1 MCRKVLITLGVL
13 CFLSAAKAKA
23 DDFAYAYC
31 PLGEGYVFLYDSP
44 AGFQVQMNL
53 KCGARLTVL
62 DARDKDRLWVRTAEG
77 KEGYV
82 LKSSATAV
90 TRGTPQQPAA
100 PPKPVTQQPQPQA
113 QPQPKPQP
121 PAQAQVPSQPQMPAA
136 RQPELQTQA
145 QPQVQSQPALQPEP
159 PAQPQSELELQPPAP
174 QPQAQPEPQAKPR
187 QIEPE
192 VQLQAEVEAPPAP
205 KTQPRAE
212 AQPVQS
218 QPEPAATAF
227 TPFSPLGYGQNI
239 PRLEAFVGY
248 SFLNAGTSG
257 LATRQSVSGLEG
269 SVAIH
274 VNRWLA
280 GEANIGAYYK
290 TLQIINIGT
299 FGYHDFLMVGGPR
312 VNFHKMFV
320 HALVGMDHLSGS
332 TNFYA
337 VNGTGI
343 DNALA
348 AAVGGGV
355 QWSVTRQFAVRA
367 SGDYV
372 MSRFEGVMQN
382 NVRVTMGLVFQLGSV
397 NSHGE

>member
-1 MCRKVLITLGVL
+1 
-13 CFLSAAKAKA
+13 
-23 DDFAYAYC
+23 AYC

-44 AGFQVQMNL
+44 GGFQVQMNL

-100 PPKPVTQQPQPQA
+100 PPKPVTQ
-113 QPQPKPQP
+113 
-121 PAQAQVPSQPQMPAA
+121 
-136 RQPELQTQA
+136 
-145 QPQVQSQPALQPEP
+145 
-159 PAQPQSELELQPPAP
+159 
-174 QPQAQPEPQAKPR
+174 QPEPQAKPR

-320 HALVGMDHLSGS
+320 HALVGMDHLAGS
-332 TNFYA
+332 TNFYS
-337 VNGTGI
+337 VNGTAT

-355 QWSVTRQFAVRA
+355 QWSVT
-367 SGDYV
+367 
-372 MSRFEGVMQN
+372 
-382 NVRVTMGLVFQLGSV
+382 
-397 NSHGE
+397 